1 MKTPVK
7 SQGLPGIA
15 NSLSK
20 VGYRNTF
27 LYGGDINFTNMKS
40 YIFSGGYSSVIADT
54 DFPGEAKKHQWG
66 VNDDIAFDSLAS
78 MVARQHKDKSW
89 HITYLTLSSHEPWTV
104 PHNSIPDDEIAN
116 AFAYTD
122 SCFGQFID
130 KIKQSPL
137 WENLL
142 IVCVPDHAVVRY
154 PRGTEQTDRS
164 RNRIPLLLL
173 GGAVKKP
180 GQIETICNQTDIAAT
195 LLAQLQLPTDEY
207 RFSRNVL
214 SPSYKYPFAYHSY
227 NNGISFIDSTGFSV
241 LDLDS
246 KSILKEEPAD
256 NDHKRLNRAKAILQS
271 TYNDYKG
278 R

>member
-1 MKTPVK
+1 VK

-89 HITYLTLSSHEPWTV
+89 HITYLTLSSHEPWIV
-104 PHNSIPDDEIAN
+104 PYNGIPDNEIAN
-116 AFAYTD
+116 AFAFTD
-122 SCFGQFID
+122 SCLGAFVE
-130 KIKQSPL
+130 KMKKSEV

-142 IVCVPDHAVVRY
+142 IVCIPDHTVACY
-154 PRGTEQTDRS
+154 PRNADRTDKRMTH
-164 RNRIPLLLL
+164 IPLLML
-173 GGAVKKP
+173 GGAVKEPKR
-180 GQIETICNQTDIAAT
+180 IETLCNQTDLAAT
-195 LLAQLQLPTDEY
+195 LLAQLQLPTDEFK
-207 RFSRNVL
+207 FSRNIL
-214 SPSYKYPFAYHSY
+214 SPAYSYPFAYHSF
-227 NNGISFIDSTGFSV
+227 NNGIQFIDSTGFSMF
-241 LDLDS
+241 DLNAGT
-246 KSILKEEPAD
+246 LQKEEPAD
-256 NDHKRLNRAKAILQS
+256 SSQSRLKRAKAILQS
-271 TYNDYKG
+271 TYDDYKK